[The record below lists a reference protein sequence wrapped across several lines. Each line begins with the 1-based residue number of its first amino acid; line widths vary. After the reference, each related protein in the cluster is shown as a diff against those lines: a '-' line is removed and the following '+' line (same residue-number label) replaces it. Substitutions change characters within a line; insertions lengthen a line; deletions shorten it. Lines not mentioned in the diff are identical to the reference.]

1 MVFLGYE
8 KPVEQG
14 REQVF
19 DPVTAQ
25 MVLNANRD
33 YINAVYNEYQQ
44 AKQDMKDFNKEYGD
58 FLSPIQKDM
67 DWYTKNVTGAVRD
80 KINDLYA
87 RGIDPL
93 RSSEGRAAI
102 SMFLNSIDTAGIAK
116 VRQSAEAAKEYIKN
130 RGILEASGKWDPNF
144 ERFANNGQMLEDWDT
159 MGGGQIWTRT
169 SPAELKTLKEVTE
182 PWYNNRTAHALD
194 KAGVE
199 SFGMTYDPR
208 YQYMGFTDN
217 DLLDI
222 AAGQT
227 PGWNGSIYADY
238 YRDVA
243 KKMVAANKLLNGD
256 NSPVTAEE
264 VEKQLQ
270 RNVATANKEYLIQPT
285 KEADQFA
292 LDNHRT
298 ANDIR
303 AAGEKA
309 AIEFAYDKKRLTDPV
324 FVAAARQRSGSGKG
338 GKVVEDHNI
347 FREAEIK
354 ANSALPNNPWTTN
367 VGTHTGYVP
376 SGQYGELIDPII
388 PGQYLLGKDKN
399 SGQTIEM
406 FKFNNDDILDHI
418 YTVEKNGE
426 LRKRELVNNSNS
438 DVFIF
443 TPEGQIVATKTP
455 NGYRYFIS
463 GTLKGNKSGGN
474 VYSKKN
480 KQIWI
485 EVTERGYVYDG
496 K

>member
-1 MVFLGYE
+1 MTFLGLE
-8 KPVEQG
+8 RPVEWVAQ
-14 REQVF
+14 QTF
-19 DPVTAQ
+19 NPATAA
-25 MVLNANRD
+25 MVLSAQKD
-33 YINAVYNEYQQ
+33 YANAVYNAYQD
-44 AKQDMKDFNKEYGD
+44 AKQDMKEFNKEYGD
-58 FLSPIQKDM
+58 FLSPIAADM
-67 DWYTKNVTGAVRD
+67 DWYAKNVTGAVRD

-182 PWYNNRTAHALD
+182 PWYNNRTAHMLD
-194 KAGVE
+194 KTGVE
-199 SFGMTYDPR
+199 SFGMAYDPR
-208 YQYMGFTDN
+208 YQYSGFTN
-217 DLLDI
+217 KDLLDI

-238 YRDVA
+238 YRNVA
-243 KKMVAANKLLNGD
+243 KQMVAANKLLNGD
-256 NSPVTAEE
+256 SSPVTSEE
-264 VEKQLQ
+264 IERQLQ
-270 RNVATANKEYLIQPT
+270 QNVATANKEYLIQPT

-298 ANDIR
+298 ANDIGAYR
-303 AAGEKA
+303 AKA
-309 AIEFAYDKKRLTDPV
+309 AIDFEYDKKRLTDPT
-324 FVAAARQRSGSGKG
+324 FMAAARQRSSSGKG
-338 GKVVEDHNI
+338 GKVVENHNI
-347 FREAEIK
+347 FREAEVK
-354 ANSALPNNPWTTN
+354 ASSALPNNPWTTN

-438 DVFIF
+438 DTFTF
-443 TPEGQIVATKTP
+443 TPEGQMVATKTP